1 MLMMMMMVSRTFTS
15 RPIDFTVAARA
26 STASLLLLSYRETRH
41 SRRCVERVSGQRA
54 NGNRGPSLSV
64 ASVRRSRHVPSIA
77 QLVERWTVERGEP
90 SINSP
95 CFERWRRRWFT
106 LKQSDVPG
114 QFFLEYYTDRNCRKL
129 KGTIDLD
136 QCEQVDAGLRLDRQ
150 KEKYAHMFDVKT
162 PTRTYYLAAE
172 TEDDMRGWVNCICQ
186 VCNLQETQSVDDRPY
201 YNIGAI
207 NMNEA
212 VNMAVE
218 TRAPG
223 KTNTGGPVAS
233 TTETDVS
240 NETETT
246 ILNHSMVVAGG
257 VGDQQQQQQQGRGYS
272 NNPYGTYQ
280 NEEMM
285 GLRST
290 AGNGEYSNRE
300 TIICEAKLHTQQQ
313 QQQQQH
319 AAAEAYS
326 NLDVIIERSQSLR
339 GKPNGHAGA
348 AAMAAAGSAGAS
360 HGATG
365 TSTLVNHMRTQ
376 SLNIEQRSTR
386 KIPENLKLTDRSPST
401 SAFDSGPD
409 QPSPALSTSSG
420 PYIPISECYSGSPVT
435 PLNSLDPRFYET
447 PRSHANVGFNLNVSN
462 EQPYSPKRSNVGQQQ
477 TGVGPSSLA
486 TVRPA
491 GGVVPGSGKSS
502 PSDSESVFTDDE
514 WTAPVANGGGTAVG
528 TREAGSGVMI
538 RGASNGVAT
547 IDRNTRPSDSSIEN
561 DAVGWTYVQ
570 RFSKVPNAAEDKQHQ
585 QHQQP
590 QTKGATGGGNGATIK
605 AAASAPPRPPKRAS
619 MNLDGIEN
627 KDFISSDTENV
638 SPAIIGPNDAS
649 SCIEEFYDIPRS
661 HQHPYTGSSMHLDGD
676 LLSPLSHC
684 DLVASSTPNL
694 ISEFGGSVC
703 GTLGRNPRPHCYT
716 NAAPTKVEGN
726 VFRFDFSEQ
735 PDAPAI
741 NRRLKPRGC
750 SSMDITKSIES
761 ITQGVKQL
769 GASSQGN
776 SVPPAT
782 PGATGQPQAVVPMA
796 KSPPTID
803 RTRKPATPNI
813 GSLRRKGGPVVALN
827 LASSQSTESTYGNT
841 TQHDAG
847 VISPQVQLVSI
858 SPRAPPAGKNEDR
871 LQYLDLDHSNS
882 PQKPHGNGSNNGTGP
897 GGMLTHGNDTK
908 QPVSGKLS
916 DAGSGGGSAHNH
928 ATGGGPGSSA
938 VGGGSTRSLEI
949 PKAPAPLLTNR
960 TPYTTVDFVKTD
972 AFNRIRA
979 DSELT
984 RSQQPRQKDPST

>member
-1 MLMMMMMVSRTFTS
+1 M
-15 RPIDFTVAARA
+15 A
-26 STASLLLLSYRETRH
+26 TAPFL
-41 SRRCVERVSGQRA
+41 
-54 NGNRGPSLSV
+54 
-64 ASVRRSRHVPSIA
+64 
-77 QLVERWTVERGEP
+77 
-90 SINSP
+90 
-95 CFERWRRRWFT
+95 RWRRRWFT

-136 QCEQVDAGLRLDRQ
+136 QCEQVDAGLRLDRE

-186 VCNLQETQSVDDRPY
+186 VCNLQETQSVNDRPY

-218 TRAPG
+218 TRAPVKSNAG
-223 KTNTGGPVAS
+223 PGTN

-246 ILNHSMVVAGG
+246 ILNHSMVVASGAAE
-257 VGDQQQQQQQGRGYS
+257 QQQQQQQQQHSRSYS

-290 AGNGEYSNRE
+290 TNGEYSNRE
-300 TIICEAKLHTQQQ
+300 TIICEAKLHT
-313 QQQQQH
+313 QQH

-348 AAMAAAGSAGAS
+348 SAASAGGAN
-360 HGATG
+360 HAATG
-365 TSTLVNHMRTQ
+365 SGTLVNHMRTQ
-376 SLNIEQRSTR
+376 SLNIEQRGTR
-386 KIPENLKLTDRSPST
+386 KIPENLKLTERSPST
-401 SAFDSGPD
+401 SAFDSGPE

-447 PRSHANVGFNLNVSN
+447 PRSHTNVGFNLNVSN
-462 EQPYSPKRSNVGQQQ
+462 EQPYSPKRSNVGQQ
-477 TGVGPSSLA
+477 TGAGPSSLA
-486 TVRPA
+486 MARAP
-491 GGVVPGSGKSS
+491 GVVSGSGKSS

-514 WTAPVANGGGTAVG
+514 WTAPVVNGGATVG
-528 TREAGSGVMI
+528 ASSGSGVMI
-538 RGASNGVAT
+538 RGTSNGVST

-570 RFSKVPNAAEDKQHQ
+570 RFSKVPNAPEDKQPQ
-585 QHQQP
+585 QSQQQQQQQQQ
-590 QTKGATGGGNGATIK
+590 QTKGVSSGGNGTTIK

-619 MNLDGIEN
+619 MNLDGIEKS

-638 SPAIIGPNDAS
+638 SPAIMGPKDAS

-769 GASSQGN
+769 GSSSQASN
-776 SVPPAT
+776 VPPAT
-782 PGATGQPQAVVPMA
+782 PGATGPSQAVAPMA

-813 GSLRRKGGPVVALN
+813 GSLRRKGGPVVSLN
-827 LASSQSTESTYGNT
+827 LASGQSTESTYGNT
-841 TQHDAG
+841 TQHDM
-847 VISPQVQLVSI
+847 SSQVQLVSI
-858 SPRAPPAGKNEDR
+858 SPRAPPGKNEDR

-882 PQKPHGNGSNNGTGP
+882 PQKNHGNSNNGSGS
-897 GGMLTHGNDTK
+897 GGVMTHGNDAK
-908 QPVSGKLS
+908 SSASGKQN
-916 DAGSGGGSAHNH
+916 DAGSGVGVHTHNTGSGAG
-928 ATGGGPGSSA
+928 ASA
-938 VGGGSTRSLEI
+938 SAGGSTRSLEI
-949 PKAPAPLLTNR
+949 PKAPVPLLSNR